1 MKQMTSIRLWFMQ
14 TFLMMAFIS
23 SLILFI
29 GLQIYIYLEPDSG
42 LTTTLTFWLW
52 IYCFIVLAGAG
63 VYFSLRGSYL
73 IKGRLGDILLFI
85 TTLRRGK
92 FTERITTCEKDEIG
106 LISEELNQLAE
117 YLQEQVHSLQRLAEE
132 KTELSKT
139 AKAAATMEE
148 RQRLARDLHDVV
160 SQQLFALSMM
170 SSASLRLFDQ
180 DPERARKQL
189 EQISEIAGK
198 AQGEMRALLLH
209 LRPVQLSGESLCEGI
224 VKLIQELKRKTSL
237 TFEASVDEIENLSN
251 AAEEHIFRIVQEA
264 LSNILRHAD
273 ATKVKLLLTED
284 SGYIQLYI
292 GDNGKGFDIHEERM
306 ASYGLKT
313 MRERCEQIGGTYNI
327 RSKTQEG
334 TYIEIRIP
342 ALRREE

>member
-1 MKQMTSIRLWFMQ
+1 MKQMTNIRLWFMQ

-29 GLQIYIYLEPDSG
+29 GIQVYVYLVPDSG

-52 IYCFIVLAGAG
+52 LYCFTVLAVAG
-63 VYFSLRGSYL
+63 IYFSLRGSSL
-73 IKGRLGDILLFI
+73 IKGRLSDILLFI

-92 FTERITTCEKDEIG
+92 FTERITTYEKDEIG

-180 DPERARKQL
+180 DPEKARKQL

-224 VKLIQELKRKTSL
+224 VKLIQELKHKTSL

-273 ATKVKLLLTED
+273 ATKVKLLLAEE

-313 MRERCEQIGGTYNI
+313 MQERCEQIGGTYNI

>member
-1 MKQMTSIRLWFMQ
+1 MTSIRLWFIQ
-14 TFLMMAFIS
+14 TFLMMAFIT

-29 GLQIYIYLEPDSG
+29 GLQIFLFLLPDSG
-42 LTTTLTFWLW
+42 LTTAMTFWFWLYSFV
-52 IYCFIVLAGAG
+52 IMAVVGF
-63 VYFSLRGSYL
+63 YFSLRGSYV

-92 FTERITTCEKDEIG
+92 FTERIKTDEKDEIG
-106 LISEELNQLAE
+106 LISEELNQLSE
-117 YLQEQVHSLQRLAEE
+117 YLQDQVHSLQRLAEE

-139 AKAAATMEE
+139 AKSAATMEE

-170 SSASLRLFDQ
+170 SSASLRWFDQ
-180 DPERARKQL
+180 DPEKARKQL
-189 EQISEIAGK
+189 EQISDIAGK

-224 VKLIQELKRKTSL
+224 IKLIKELKQKTNL
-237 TFEASVDEIENLSN
+237 AFEASVDEIEHLSQ

-273 ATKVKLLLTED
+273 ATKVKLVLAEENR
-284 SGYIQLYI
+284 YIHLYI
-292 GDNGKGFDIHEERM
+292 GDDGKGFDIHEEKM

-327 RSKTQEG
+327 RSKSNEG

>member
-1 MKQMTSIRLWFMQ
+1 MKHMTSIRLWFMQ

-52 IYCFIVLAGAG
+52 LYCFIVLAGAG
-63 VYFSLRGSYL
+63 IYFSLRGSYL
-73 IKGRLGDILLFI
+73 IKGRLSDILLFI

-92 FTERITTCEKDEIG
+92 FTERITTYEKDEIG

-117 YLQEQVHSLQRLAEE
+117 YLQVQVHSLQRLAEE

-180 DPERARKQL
+180 DPEKARKQL

>member
-52 IYCFIVLAGAG
+52 LYCFIVLAGAG

-73 IKGRLGDILLFI
+73 IKGRLSDILLFI

-92 FTERITTCEKDEIG
+92 FTERITIYEKDEIG

-180 DPERARKQL
+180 DPEKARKQL

-237 TFEASVDEIENLSN
+237 TFEASIDEIENLSN
-251 AAEEHIFRIVQEA
+251 AVEEHIFRIVQEA

-292 GDNGKGFDIHEERM
+292 GDNGKGFDIYEERM

>member
-1 MKQMTSIRLWFMQ
+1 MASIRLWFIQ
-14 TFLMMAFIS
+14 TFLMMAFLT

-29 GLQIYIYLEPDSG
+29 GLQIFLFMVPDSG
-42 LTTTLTFWLW
+42 LSTSMTFWFSLYSFV
-52 IYCFIVLAGAG
+52 ILSAVGF
-63 VYFSLRGSYL
+63 YFSLRGSYT
-73 IKGRLGDILLFI
+73 IKGRLSDILLFI
-85 TTLRRGK
+85 ATLRRGK
-92 FTERITTCEKDEIG
+92 FTERIITDEKDEIG
-106 LISEELNQLAE
+106 LISEELNQLSE
-117 YLQEQVHSLQRLAEE
+117 YLQEQVHSLQKMAEE

-139 AKAAATMEE
+139 AKSAAIMEE

-170 SSASLRLFDQ
+170 SSASLRWFDQ
-180 DPERARKQL
+180 EPEKARKQL

-224 VKLIQELKRKTSL
+224 VKLIQELKQKTNL
-237 TFEASVDEIENLSN
+237 EFEASIDEIENISQ

-273 ATKVKLLLTED
+273 AAKVKILLAEENQT
-284 SGYIQLYI
+284 IHLYI
-292 GDNGKGFDIHEERM
+292 GDDGKGFDIHEEKM

-313 MRERCEQIGGTYNI
+313 MRERCEQIGGTYTI
-327 RSKTQEG
+327 RSKENEG

-342 ALRREE
+342 AMRREE